1 MSNWNSVLSLDPH
14 QTNLSHPQPLPSVS
28 SFLLV
33 SNSHPHLSSSHLL
46 FEKDSPCSPGW
57 PSMVYVAQ
65 DVLDLSVLLTLPLL
79 LLSGKHSTNRAT
91 SVARLSVSEI
101 LA

>member
-1 MSNWNSVLSLDPH
+1 
-14 QTNLSHPQPLPSVS
+14 
-28 SFLLV
+28 
-33 SNSHPHLSSSHLL
+33 
-46 FEKDSPCSPGW
+46 
-57 PSMVYVAQ
+57 MVYVAQ